1 MLVQLDR
8 MKKEYDGFSLEL
20 NMEIPENQVTGL
32 IGANGAGKSTT
43 FKLML
48 GLIRPDEGNVEIFG
62 RNAAEMGAEDKQK
75 IGAVF
80 SDSGFSEYLKVQQ
93 LIPIMSRF
101 YPDFQE
107 EEFRGRCER
116 FKIPLNKQ
124 IKEFSTGMKAKL
136 NVLLALSHDSR
147 LLILDEPTAG
157 LDVVAR
163 EEILDLLREYMEI
176 PGRSIVISSHISGDL
191 EHFCDDLYMI
201 HEGKIVLHEETDR
214 ILEEYGF
221 LKVSEQEYEA
231 LDKEYLLRV
240 RKESFGYS
248 CLTNQKNYYLENYPG
263 IIVEKGS
270 VDEVISMLVKGRTVM
285 RGLLMKD
292 LELIKINMKMYL
304 AVFLIG
310 IIYLVAQENGSTFFV
325 AYAIFVSIGVSVG
338 TISYDGYHH
347 GMKFLMT
354 LPVTKKQYV
363 QSKYLLSFG
372 FAVLVSVISLLL
384 GMIRIQIS
392 GKQEAEDLLISAG
405 TALVISC
412 IILCGMIP
420 LRLKYEAEKSRI
432 VMVAA
437 VAVIFLV
444 AAVCKELYDV
454 YQKSFGK
461 GLQFLDTLS
470 GWQIAVGLIVVMMIC
485 LAVSVKV
492 SERIMEKKEF

>member
-75 IGAVF
+75 IG
-80 SDSGFSEYLKVQQ
+80 
-93 LIPIMSRF
+93 SRILRQRIFRIFESTAAYSNHEPF

-263 IIVEKGS
+263 GS
-270 VDEVISMLVKGRTVM
+270 
-285 RGLLMKD
+285 
-292 LELIKINMKMYL
+292 
-304 AVFLIG
+304 
-310 IIYLVAQENGSTFFV
+310 
-325 AYAIFVSIGVSVG
+325 
-338 TISYDGYHH
+338 
-347 GMKFLMT
+347 
-354 LPVTKKQYV
+354 
-363 QSKYLLSFG
+363 
-372 FAVLVSVISLLL
+372 
-384 GMIRIQIS
+384 
-392 GKQEAEDLLISAG
+392 
-405 TALVISC
+405 
-412 IILCGMIP
+412 
-420 LRLKYEAEKSRI
+420 
-432 VMVAA
+432 
-437 VAVIFLV
+437 
-444 AAVCKELYDV
+444 
-454 YQKSFGK
+454 
-461 GLQFLDTLS
+461 
-470 GWQIAVGLIVVMMIC
+470 
-485 LAVSVKV
+485 
-492 SERIMEKKEF
+492 

>member
-8 MKKEYDGFSLEL
+8 VRKKYGSFALEL

-75 IGAVF
+75 IGAA
-80 SDSGFSEYLKVQQ
+80 FSEYLKVQQ

-270 VDEVISMLVKGRTVM
+270 VDEVISMLVKGE
-285 RGLLMKD
+285 LL
-292 LELIKINMKMYL
+292 
-304 AVFLIG
+304 
-310 IIYLVAQENGSTFFV
+310 
-325 AYAIFVSIGVSVG
+325 
-338 TISYDGYHH
+338 
-347 GMKFLMT
+347 
-354 LPVTKKQYV
+354 
-363 QSKYLLSFG
+363 
-372 FAVLVSVISLLL
+372 
-384 GMIRIQIS
+384 
-392 GKQEAEDLLISAG
+392 
-405 TALVISC
+405 
-412 IILCGMIP
+412 
-420 LRLKYEAEKSRI
+420 
-432 VMVAA
+432 
-437 VAVIFLV
+437 
-444 AAVCKELYDV
+444 
-454 YQKSFGK
+454 
-461 GLQFLDTLS
+461 
-470 GWQIAVGLIVVMMIC
+470 
-485 LAVSVKV
+485 
-492 SERIMEKKEF
+492 

>member
-1 MLVQLDR
+1 
-8 MKKEYDGFSLEL
+8 
-20 NMEIPENQVTGL
+20 
-32 IGANGAGKSTT
+32 
-43 FKLML
+43 
-48 GLIRPDEGNVEIFG
+48 
-62 RNAAEMGAEDKQK
+62 
-75 IGAVF
+75 
-80 SDSGFSEYLKVQQ
+80 
-93 LIPIMSRF
+93 
-101 YPDFQE
+101 
-107 EEFRGRCER
+107 
-116 FKIPLNKQ
+116 
-124 IKEFSTGMKAKL
+124 
-136 NVLLALSHDSR
+136 
-147 LLILDEPTAG
+147 
-157 LDVVAR
+157 
-163 EEILDLLREYMEI
+163 
-176 PGRSIVISSHISGDL
+176 
-191 EHFCDDLYMI
+191 
-201 HEGKIVLHEETDR
+201 
-214 ILEEYGF
+214 
-221 LKVSEQEYEA
+221 
-231 LDKEYLLRV
+231 
-240 RKESFGYS
+240 
-248 CLTNQKNYYLENYPG
+248 
-263 IIVEKGS
+263 
-270 VDEVISMLVKGRTVM
+270 
-285 RGLLMKD
+285 
-292 LELIKINMKMYL
+292 MYL

-384 GMIRIQIS
+384 GMMRIQIS

-437 VAVIFLV
+437 VAIFLV